1 MQFAQKIIAQQGKK
15 CALNERKIVQAT
27 NWQPEQW
34 EGVFLLR
41 LLANIG
47 EDAAVDIEHMA
58 IDSVRGVRS
67 EEHSGASEF

>member
-1 MQFAQKIIAQQGKK
+1 M
-15 CALNERKIVQAT
+15 ER
-27 NWQPEQW
+27 
-34 EGVFLLR
+34 GFLLR
-41 LLANIG
+41 LLANVG